1 MFTFFF
7 KKTPIVLDCYTFI
20 PELENLFPII
30 PAEERIPDF
39 WKNVPTTVNHMGIS
53 RGTMR
58 TCPGVGE
65 LFRSGFILQ
74 NWIDYWIS
82 TDNNN
87 IQWAPEAS
95 AESHNSKQ
103 WGEYLKKYYH
113 LKLISPWRIK
123 EKTGVQFLYTNCFW
137 HDDEFKPFVVN
148 GSVEY
153 KYQTTTSVNLLVP
166 KAMYPKDI
174 LIPAGKPLAQIVPMS
189 EKDVKIKMHTVTRE
203 EYENTGTYQFSFN
216 GQYFKR
222 KKLLKSKG
230 L

>member
-7 KKTPIVLDCYTFI
+7 KKTPIVLDCFTFLPDLTI
-20 PELENLFPII
+20 LFPIVR
-30 PAEERIPDF
+30 AEERIPEF
-39 WKNVPTTVNHMGIS
+39 WKNVPTTVKHFGIN

-58 TCPGVGE
+58 TCPGVGD

-74 NWIDYWIS
+74 NWEDYWIS
-82 TDNNN
+82 TENNT
-87 IQWAPEAS
+87 IKWEPLDH

-103 WGEYLKKYYH
+103 WGDYLKNYYH
-113 LKLISPWRIK
+113 VKLISPWRIK

-137 HDDEFKPFVVN
+137 HDDEFKPIVVN

-153 KYQTTTSVNLLVP
+153 KYQTTTSVNMLVP
-166 KAMYPKDI
+166 KALYPKDLI
-174 LIPAGKPLAQIVPMS
+174 IPAGKPLAQIIPMS
-189 EKDVKIKMHTVTRE
+189 EKSVEIKMHTVTKY
-203 EYENTGTYQFSFN
+203 EYLKIGAHSFAFN

-222 KKLLKSKG
+222 KKLLKAKG